1 MEYLGGR
8 NLFTS
13 HFIMGCREVNREF
26 TKTET
31 LEIEALHKWLDFKD
45 NDWGMDKYRTNRT
58 QYIDFLEIIELE
70 TFKEITEGLYKS
82 YCNEFP
88 YSTKKDFI
96 KHVFDYT
103 IFDLE
108 CFLKLDVHWLG
119 EAPNENNYSFYTVY
133 SHDDRE
139 FLDFAINSKFEIV
152 HYKQYYKA
160 VLEYLKSFESDI
172 TEQAET
178 SNKFQRVESDLD
190 KMIWAYEA
198 YVINCKYSFD
208 NVERIRKRSSEMY
221 DREIFNI
228 AHRAVQELKSMVLTG
243 NPQFENTAN
252 YYFTKCRKI
261 LDEHQKNIKDNNLN
275 HVEVMPKIRDYFDT
289 MQPLY
294 NFHDEV
300 LLLLPKLKEQL
311 EQNEVLPPQQSEKQ
325 KPKQETPKTF
335 DELFYNTDLVI
346 PCVDILKELDPPLID
361 TDYNYIGKLKGVFCV
376 WIDEMKRQ
384 GVVKS
389 NYPEER
395 KLFTELIPQKIKRFS
410 IDESMFGKYQKKA
423 EDNYRTEIK
432 TKISNIKLS
441 QNSQ

>member
-1 MEYLGGR
+1 MQ
-8 NLFTS
+8 
-13 HFIMGCREVNREF
+13 NRE
-26 TKTET
+26 TTYYSLLSSENLRHIEDVADNTPQET
-31 LEIEALHKWLDFKD
+31 FIELGFEKKWLHHLWIGANNEVFLDSIRNQDDLQKLDMILGEQLKLYARKQGEGYEKD
-45 NDWGMDKYRTNRT
+45 KGGFYQTYKARKDWLNNTV
-58 QYIDFLEIIELE
+58 FLCKNEYNKTKNEVYNEVVKWCEDWQSEWLE
-70 TFKEITEGLYKS
+70 TF
-82 YCNEFP
+82 NP
-88 YSTKKDFI
+88 YSPKERQEMSKDLKKP
-96 KHVFDYT
+96 
-103 IFDLE
+103 LWQE
-108 CFLKLDVHWLG
+108 LNNEG
-119 EAPNENNYSFYTVY
+119 EAIDNK
-133 SHDDRE
+133 
-139 FLDFAINSKFEIV
+139 I
-152 HYKQYYKA
+152 
-160 VLEYLKSFESDI
+160 EY
-172 TEQAET
+172 
-178 SNKFQRVESDLD
+178 DLD
-190 KMIWAYEA
+190 KTIWKYDA
-198 YVINCKYSFD
+198 YVKNCRYNFD
-208 NVERIRKRSSEMY
+208 NSEKIRKLS
-221 DREIFNI
+221 RELNDIEIYNI
-228 AHRAVQELKSMVLTG
+228 SHRAVQELKSMALSG

-395 KLFTELIPQKIKRFS
+395 KLFAELIPQKIKRFS